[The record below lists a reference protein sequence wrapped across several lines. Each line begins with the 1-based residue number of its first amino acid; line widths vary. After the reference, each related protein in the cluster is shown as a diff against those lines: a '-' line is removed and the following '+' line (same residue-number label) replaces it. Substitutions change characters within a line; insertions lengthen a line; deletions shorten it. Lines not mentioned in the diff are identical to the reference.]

1 MTKKEKFNNFIEN
14 AALKT
19 GDVNIE
25 SMLKNHKEN
34 FVIASG
40 IQYSVRDFINQAG
53 KVLNIK
59 IKWEGTGLDEV
70 GYWKN
75 QEIIKVD
82 PRYFRATEVETLLG
96 DASKAR
102 KSLGWE
108 PKITF
113 EKLVE
118 EMTLSDLKIAEK
130 NELINKHGYQVK
142 NYFE

>member
-1 MTKKEKFNNFIEN
+1 MN
-14 AALKT
+14 
-19 GDVNIE
+19 
-25 SMLKNHKEN
+25 
-34 FVIASG
+34 
-40 IQYSVRDFINQAG
+40 
-53 KVLNIK
+53 
-59 IKWEGTGLDEV
+59 IKWEGSGLNDV
-70 GYWKN
+70 GYWEN

-96 DASKAR
+96 DASKAK

-108 PKITF
+108 PKISF

>member
-1 MTKKEKFNNFIEN
+1 MKKILLITLYLSIGLSQRNKINEIISERHQNG
-14 AALKT
+14 LKK
-19 GDVNIE
+19 
-25 SMLKNHKEN
+25 L
-34 FVIASG
+34 
-40 IQYSVRDFINQAG
+40 
-53 KVLNIK
+53 VLVF
-59 IKWEGTGLDEV
+59 EGTGINEI
-70 GYWKN
+70 GYWEN

-96 DASKAR
+96 DASKA
-102 KSLGWE
+102 KKTLGWE

-118 EMTLSDLKIAEK
+118 EMTLSDLKIAQK